1 MAHLVTLIPGDGIGP
16 EVSEATRRVLDATG
30 VPIEWVVE
38 EAGAEVLAREGTTL
52 PERVLD
58 RIRDSRV
65 AIKGPITTP
74 VGSGF
79 RSVNVELRQTLD
91 LFAAVRPSRSLA
103 GLPTRHPDVD
113 LVVIR
118 ENTEDLYQGI
128 EFEKG
133 TPEALELREE
143 LRRLS
148 GRELREDSGFTVKPI
163 SVTGARRIVRFAL
176 EYVRAHGRRKVTLGH
191 KANIMR
197 FSDGLFLSIGQ
208 IEAEGHP
215 EVWFEEMEIDQ
226 LSMRLVREP
235 SAFDVLLLPNLYGDI
250 ISDLCAGLVGGLGL
264 AAGANLGWEYAV
276 FEPVHG
282 SAPDIA
288 GKGVANPIA
297 MILSGAMLLRH
308 LQEPAAAEAVER
320 AVDRVLER
328 GDVRTPDL
336 GGTSSTD
343 EVAAAIDRGALGVS
357 GKVVRRRTDVL
368 VALAGLALF
377 VPCAIIA
384 SDGTVGPVELAVFHA
399 INGLPEALSPV
410 MQWVQW
416 LGVLAVGPIV
426 ALGAALF
433 RRWRLAIACLL
444 VTVEKLVFERIVW
457 QLVER
462 SRPGKTIADAIVRGD
477 TPMTGASFVS
487 GHVILVT
494 GLAWVLTPYLRG
506 AWRALPWVVVGLVA
520 FARVYL
526 GAHAPLDV
534 LGGFALGLVAGGIAN
549 VIVGL
554 EPRTAGVADHAGAR
568 YG

>member
-1 MAHLVTLIPGDGIGP
+1 VAHLVTLIPGDGIGP
-16 EVSEATRRVLDATG
+16 EVSLAARRVLDATG
-30 VPIEWVVE
+30 IPIEWVVE
-38 EAGAEVLAREGTTL
+38 EAGADVLAREGTTL
-52 PERVLD
+52 PGRVLD
-58 RIRDSRV
+58 QIRSSRV

-79 RSVNVELRQTLD
+79 RSVNVELRQALD
-91 LFAAVRPSRSLA
+91 LFAAVRPSRSLP

-128 EFEKG
+128 EFERG

-143 LRRLS
+143 LLRVS

-176 EYVRAHGRRKVTLGH
+176 EFVGGHGRRKVTLGH

-235 SAFDVLLLPNLYGDI
+235 AEFDVLLLPNLYGDI

-288 GKGVANPIA
+288 GRGIANPIA

-308 LQEPAAAEAVER
+308 LHEAAAATAVER

-343 EVAAAIDRGALGVS
+343 AVASAIEGS
-357 GKVVRRRTDVL
+357 
-368 VALAGLALF
+368 
-377 VPCAIIA
+377 
-384 SDGTVGPVELAVFHA
+384 
-399 INGLPEALSPV
+399 
-410 MQWVQW
+410 
-416 LGVLAVGPIV
+416 
-426 ALGAALF
+426 
-433 RRWRLAIACLL
+433 
-444 VTVEKLVFERIVW
+444 
-457 QLVER
+457 
-462 SRPGKTIADAIVRGD
+462 
-477 TPMTGASFVS
+477 
-487 GHVILVT
+487 
-494 GLAWVLTPYLRG
+494 LRG
-506 AWRALPWVVVGLVA
+506 
-520 FARVYL
+520 
-526 GAHAPLDV
+526 
-534 LGGFALGLVAGGIAN
+534 
-549 VIVGL
+549 
-554 EPRTAGVADHAGAR
+554 
-568 YG
+568 

>member
-1 MAHLVTLIPGDGIGP
+1 VAHLVTLIPGDGIGP
-16 EVSEATRRVLDATG
+16 EVSEAARRVLDATG
-30 VPIEWVVE
+30 IPIEWVVE
-38 EAGAEVLAREGTTL
+38 EAGADVLAREGTTL
-52 PERVLD
+52 PGRVLD
-58 RIRDSRV
+58 QIRASRV

-79 RSVNVELRQTLD
+79 RSVNVELRQALD
-91 LFAAVRPSRSLA
+91 LFAAVRPSRSLP

-128 EFEKG
+128 EFGRG
-133 TPEALELREE
+133 TPEAVELRRE
-143 LRRLS
+143 LLRLS

-163 SVTGARRIVRFAL
+163 SVTGTRRIVRFAL
-176 EYVRAHGRRKVTLGH
+176 EFVGGHGRRKVTLGH

-235 SAFDVLLLPNLYGDI
+235 AEFDVLLLPNLYGDI

-288 GKGVANPIA
+288 GRGVANPIA

-308 LQEPAAAEAVER
+308 LHEAAAATAVER

-343 EVAAAIDRGALGVS
+343 EVAAAIE
-357 GKVVRRRTDVL
+357 
-368 VALAGLALF
+368 
-377 VPCAIIA
+377 
-384 SDGTVGPVELAVFHA
+384 GT
-399 INGLPEALSPV
+399 
-410 MQWVQW
+410 
-416 LGVLAVGPIV
+416 
-426 ALGAALF
+426 
-433 RRWRLAIACLL
+433 
-444 VTVEKLVFERIVW
+444 
-457 QLVER
+457 
-462 SRPGKTIADAIVRGD
+462 
-477 TPMTGASFVS
+477 
-487 GHVILVT
+487 
-494 GLAWVLTPYLRG
+494 LRG
-506 AWRALPWVVVGLVA
+506 
-520 FARVYL
+520 
-526 GAHAPLDV
+526 
-534 LGGFALGLVAGGIAN
+534 
-549 VIVGL
+549 
-554 EPRTAGVADHAGAR
+554 
-568 YG
+568 

>member
-1 MAHLVTLIPGDGIGP
+1 
-16 EVSEATRRVLDATG
+16 VLDATG
-30 VPIEWVVE
+30 IPIEWVVE
-38 EAGAEVLAREGTTL
+38 EAGADSLAREGTTL
-52 PERVLD
+52 PGRTLD
-58 RIRDSRV
+58 QIRTSRV

-79 RSVNVELRQTLD
+79 RSVNVELRQALD
-91 LFAAVRPSRSLA
+91 LFAAVRPSRSLP

-128 EFEKG
+128 EFERG
-133 TPEALELREE
+133 TPEALELRGE
-143 LRRLS
+143 LLRLS

-176 EYVRAHGRRKVTLGH
+176 EFVAEHGRRKVTLGH

-235 SAFDVLLLPNLYGDI
+235 AEFDVLLLPNLYGDI

-288 GKGVANPIA
+288 GRGVANPIA

-308 LQEPAAAEAVER
+308 LHEAAAATAVER

-343 EVAAAIDRGALGVS
+343 EVAAAIE
-357 GKVVRRRTDVL
+357 
-368 VALAGLALF
+368 
-377 VPCAIIA
+377 
-384 SDGTVGPVELAVFHA
+384 GT
-399 INGLPEALSPV
+399 
-410 MQWVQW
+410 
-416 LGVLAVGPIV
+416 
-426 ALGAALF
+426 
-433 RRWRLAIACLL
+433 
-444 VTVEKLVFERIVW
+444 
-457 QLVER
+457 
-462 SRPGKTIADAIVRGD
+462 
-477 TPMTGASFVS
+477 
-487 GHVILVT
+487 
-494 GLAWVLTPYLRG
+494 LRG
-506 AWRALPWVVVGLVA
+506 
-520 FARVYL
+520 
-526 GAHAPLDV
+526 
-534 LGGFALGLVAGGIAN
+534 
-549 VIVGL
+549 
-554 EPRTAGVADHAGAR
+554 
-568 YG
+568 